1 MTYALLNTKSHFSLL
16 RSPSRP
22 KQIVSRCKKLG
33 IEYVTITD
41 TNLSGS
47 IDFYTKAIEGG
58 LKPLL
63 GLELAISSD
72 VWPEKPSHS
81 LILIAKNLAGWGE
94 LLRLYN
100 IAALHENLVNDR
112 PTLPPSSL
120 AQTPNLIA
128 ISGGVGSELTDSIF
142 KSINAYTSRSS
153 KEQLK
158 VDYVHEDWLS
168 RTTSIIEKYKGLFG
182 DNFYVGINS
191 FNLDRDTFP
200 FVGFMIDGL
209 RYSAKKSNVKCV
221 AITNSHYLEREDSV
235 DQHILLSVQYKSEL
249 SKLQPLVNQAYDFE
263 GYHLLNSSNFYI
275 PSFTEVDNP
284 VSASELNKEMANTLL
299 LAKSCEQFSPLA
311 KTMLPKFQTPDGSTS
326 EEYIRKLCREGWV
339 KREQEI
345 DIVCKTL
352 GKTKKDYGDRF
363 KLEFDTLAAV
373 KLADGETSLLDY
385 FLLVHDY
392 VDYSQKNGELTGLSA
407 RGSVGGCLIAYL
419 LGITDIDPLE
429 FDLLFARFYNAGRN
443 TADNVSLPDIDIDFE
458 VENRERTVE
467 RIKEKYGGDKVCQV
481 ATFGRMQGRSAIKD
495 VIKAH
500 NACGF
505 AETNRITDQL
515 PEEARISEELQEM
528 RDIDKANGGEGEA
541 SVLMWALEH
550 RADSLKEWVWLENGQ
565 LQGRFSKIFEQA
577 IRLEGTKRSRGRHA
591 AALIISPKPI
601 AEFCPMVYD
610 KESKS
615 MMADMEYVLL
625 ELIGA
630 LKVDILGLSC
640 LDKIRACLDLI
651 NGIAK

>member
-1 MTYALLNTKSHFSLL
+1 MSYALLNNKSHFSLL

-33 IEYVTITD
+33 IEYVALTD

-72 VWPEKPSHS
+72 VWPEKTSHS

-100 IAALHENLVNDR
+100 TAALPENLVNER
-112 PTLPPSSL
+112 PTLPQSSL
-120 AQTPNLIA
+120 AKTPNLIA

-153 KEQLK
+153 SSQLK
-158 VDYVHEDWLS
+158 ADYVYEDWLT
-168 RTTSIIEKYKGLFG
+168 RTTSIIEKYKDLFG

-191 FNLDRDTFP
+191 FNLDRNTFP
-200 FVGFMIDGL
+200 FVEFMVDGL

-221 AITNSHYLEREDSV
+221 AITNSHYLEREDNV

-249 SKLQPLVNQAYDFE
+249 SKLQPLINHANDFE
-263 GYHLLNSSNFYI
+263 AYHLLNSSNFYI
-275 PSFTEVDNP
+275 PEV
-284 VSASELNKEMANTLL
+284 SELGSQNLLEINNTIT
-299 LAKSCEQFSPLA
+299 LAESCEQFSPLA
-311 KTMLPKFQTPDGSTS
+311 KTMLPKFKTPDGSTS
-326 EEYIRKLCREGWV
+326 EEYIRKLCREGWA
-339 KREQEI
+339 KREKEI

-363 KLEFDTLAAV
+363 KLEFDTLSAV

-392 VDYSQKNGELTGLSA
+392 VDYSQQNGELTGLSA
-407 RGSVGGCLIAYL
+407 RGSVGGCLLAYL

-429 FDLLFARFYNAGRN
+429 FDLLFTRFYNSGRN

-467 RIKEKYGGDKVCQV
+467 RIKEKYGQDKVCQV

-550 RADSLKEWVWLENGQ
+550 RADSLKEWVWLDNGQ